1 MKVAGFI
8 HLNLKGI
15 TECMIVYN
23 HWRKTAKIGNGLRNF
38 TQSQNLQARTQIIFE
53 FPDATSNFVLFWIC
67 VQLKYI
73 IP

>member
-23 HWRKTAKIGNGLRNF
+23 QWRKTAKIGNGWTTF
-38 TQSQNLQARTQIIFE
+38 AQSQNLQAGTQIIFE
-53 FPDATSNFVLFWIC
+53 FSDATSNFVLFWIC
-67 VQLKYI
+67 L
-73 IP
+73 